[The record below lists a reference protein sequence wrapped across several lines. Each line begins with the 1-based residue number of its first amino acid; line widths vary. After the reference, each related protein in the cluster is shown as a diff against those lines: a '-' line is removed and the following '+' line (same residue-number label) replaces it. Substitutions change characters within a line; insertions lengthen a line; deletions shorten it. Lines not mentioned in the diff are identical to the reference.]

1 MQRSFR
7 TVIISISFLL
17 QAELSFS
24 QIDSGDS
31 ALFAQI
37 DSIMAGAIRNSAFPG
52 GVLLAM
58 HEDSVVLEKA
68 YGYHTY
74 DSLRAVKTSD
84 IYDLASVTKVTAATL
99 ALMGLYEDGLLDLDQ
114 TVHHYMPEMKGKR
127 GNVTIREI
135 LAHQSGWRSWI
146 PFHVEIRDKKGE
158 LKKKYVSSTPSEK
171 YDWKLADGKYLR
183 NDFYNTIKK
192 YISKAEFNPEQGYV
206 YSGMFFYLVP
216 EIVQKQTGMAFEEY
230 LRTRFYDPL
239 GAQTTVFN
247 PLKTFSLD
255 QIVPTEVDTF
265 FRQIPIHGWVHD
277 EGAIMMR
284 GVSGN
289 AGLFSNAEDLARVWL
304 MLQNRGVYQ
313 DSIILKEQTVDLF
326 TVTHYPNNENRRGL
340 GFDKPLLE
348 YDSIR
353 SGVAQAASTR
363 SFGHTGYTGP
373 IVWADPEKDLLF
385 IFMCNRVYPTRNN
398 RALYDMRVRQQIHE
412 RLYGIIDEF

>member
-17 QAELSFS
+17 QVELSFS

-37 DSIMAGAIRNSAFPG
+37 DSIMVGAISNSAFPG

-58 HEDSVVLEKA
+58 HKDSVVLDKA
-68 YGYHTY
+68 YGHHTY

-127 GNVTIREI
+127 GDVTIREI

-146 PFHVEIRDKKGE
+146 PFHVEIRDKKGA

-183 NDFYNTIKK
+183 NDFYKTIKK

-247 PLKTFSLD
+247 PLNTFPLD

-265 FRQIPIHGWVHD
+265 FRHVPIHGWVHD

-348 YDSIR
+348 YDSAR

-373 IVWADPEKDLLF
+373 IVWADPEKELLF

-398 RALYDMRVRQQIHE
+398 RALYDMRIRQQIHE
-412 RLYGIIDEF
+412 RLYGIIEEF